1 MSFWIPIL
9 FLIAGLSGLAI
20 LIFSRLGADFI
31 DENLL
36 YPLGLCAVLVIG
48 GSSIFIGLNIIT
60 SESQLWAALGAFLFV
75 SGFQITLWIV
85 GIRLDFLG
93 NQSTFAEP
101 WQLERHRRLPF
112 EYRHS
117 RYLEEYLQS
126 LSSQERVARLSP
138 ELIRE
143 VGELLSNPI
152 MAVEFTPLLREL
164 VVSVERLR
172 MQEGEERWEE
182 AHQRVIEAVAN
193 LRAEIILNSLLL

>member
-9 FLIAGLSGLAI
+9 LLISGLSGLAI
-20 LIFSRLGADFI
+20 LIFFRFGGYFI
-31 DENLL
+31 DKDYL

-48 GSSIFIGLNIIT
+48 VSSIFIGLNIIT

-93 NQSTFAEP
+93 NQSTFAES
-101 WQLERHRRLPF
+101 WQLEGHRRRSF
-112 EYRHS
+112 EYVYSHN
-117 RYLEEYLQS
+117 LEYCLHS

-143 VGELLSNPI
+143 VEMLPRVPI
-152 MAVEFTPLLREL
+152 MAVELAPFLREL
-164 VVSVERLR
+164 VVSVECLR

-182 AHQRVIEAVAN
+182 ARQRVIEAVAN
-193 LRAEIILNSLLL
+193 LRTEIILNSRWR